1 MTLKLRSQS
10 FNESHIIDCLDSNMK
25 IVFLNLVIN
34 CTEFF
39 TGRYDNQTEGYNSQ
53 SHRVLEDK
61 GKKKGTNSFPMT

>member
-1 MTLKLRSQS
+1 
-10 FNESHIIDCLDSNMK
+10 MK

-61 GKKKGTNSFPMT
+61 GKKKRNKQLPNDIRRFVESVQNTSDVREVKEIF